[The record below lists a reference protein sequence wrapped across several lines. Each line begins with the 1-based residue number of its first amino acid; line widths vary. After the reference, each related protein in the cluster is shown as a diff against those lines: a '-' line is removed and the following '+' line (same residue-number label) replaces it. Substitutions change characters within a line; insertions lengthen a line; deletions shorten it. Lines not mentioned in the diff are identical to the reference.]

1 MHSLWKRL
9 LFAFVV
15 LAAVL
20 LAGVAG
26 YMAIEGWNFFDSFYM
41 TVISL
46 TTVGYGEVRDLTT
59 NGRIFTIFL
68 LFSGMGLL
76 AYGMGTF
83 TAFLV
88 EGQLMDYL
96 RGRQMLKK
104 IKRMRNHFILCG
116 YRGEGRYA
124 LEELIKTK
132 TPHVVVDKD
141 ISELKDVF
149 PEHDLLVLEGDP
161 TREQT
166 LVQANL
172 EHAQGLISALST
184 DSENLLVVL
193 SARELSPT
201 IRIISCVFDRD
212 SAQKFQRVG
221 ANGTVMADFIGGLRM
236 ASEAI
241 RPTVVSFLD
250 AMLRDKDKTLRIEE
264 VTVLEEGNDWIGKSL
279 RDIDFPRQTGLLVVA
294 VKSLDPE
301 KYIYNPGAD
310 YVVMKED
317 VLIVIGGAEQIFKM
331 KTLLGHDLGDSETEI
346 EADGSAA
353 PREAPAK
360 S

>member
-1 MHSLWKRL
+1 MISFWKRL
-9 LFAFVV
+9 LSAFVV
-15 LAAVL
+15 LILVL
-20 LAGVAG
+20 LAGVTG
-26 YMAIEGWNFFDSFYM
+26 YMTIEGWTFFDALYM

-68 LFSGMGLL
+68 LFSGMGML

-88 EGQLMDYL
+88 EGHLLDYL
-96 RGRQMLKK
+96 RGRQMQKK
-104 IKRMRNHFILCG
+104 IQRLRNHFIICG

-141 ISELKDVF
+141 MSELSAMF
-149 PEHDLLVLEGDP
+149 PGEDLSLSIEGDP

-166 LVQANL
+166 LALANL
-172 EHAQGLISALST
+172 KHARGLISALSV

-193 SARELSPT
+193 SAREMSAS
-201 IRIISCVFDRD
+201 IRIISCVYDRE

-221 ANGTVMADFIGGLRM
+221 ANGTVMASFIGGLRM

-250 AMLRDKDKTLRIEE
+250 TMLRGQDQTLRIEE
-264 VTVLEEGNDWIGKSL
+264 VRIIEEGVDLVGKTL
-279 RDIDFPRQTGLLVVA
+279 REVDFPKQTGLLVVA
-294 VKSLDPE
+294 VKSLNSNS
-301 KYIYNPGAD
+301 YVYNPGAE
-310 YVVMKED
+310 YVVEKDD
-317 VLIVIGGAEQIFKM
+317 VFIVIGRTDQVFKM
-331 KTLLGHDLGDSETEI
+331 KKLLGHEIDINEDASE
-346 EADGSAA
+346 GSGISAGKS
-353 PREAPAK
+353 AK
-360 S
+360 SG